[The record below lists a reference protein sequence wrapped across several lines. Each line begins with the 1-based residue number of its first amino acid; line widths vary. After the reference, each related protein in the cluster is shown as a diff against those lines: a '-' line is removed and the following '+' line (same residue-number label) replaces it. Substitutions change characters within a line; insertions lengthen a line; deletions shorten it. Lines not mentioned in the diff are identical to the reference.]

1 MREVARISY
10 TASDGVDIPAYLANP
25 ETGSPRPVVVVL
37 RGVAGGDEG
46 YTEIAARLASWGYV
60 ALVHGWQCRGSNP
73 TDAEIESDLDAALA
87 FLRGVPAADTEGICF
102 AGFCKGG
109 IYAFMGSAK
118 YETVRA
124 VVVFHGFAFRTLDET
139 HRLQPIDL
147 AGIIKV
153 PVLLLHGTED
163 KSAPLDGMREL
174 GAKLRRSSAATSLHE
189 YAGAQHGFAVS
200 THPNYSVQHAKE
212 AFKIAQDFLSTHLA
226 EQS

>member
-1 MREVARISY
+1 MRKVARVSY
-10 TASDGVDIPAYLANP
+10 AATDGVHIPAYLATP

-46 YTEIAARLASWGYV
+46 YTEIASRLAAWGYV

-73 TDAEIESDLDAALA
+73 TDAEIETDLDAALA
-87 FLRGVPAADTEGICF
+87 FLRGLPAADTKAMCF

-109 IYAFMGSAK
+109 IYAFMGAAK

-139 HRLQPIDL
+139 HRSQPIDL
-147 AGIIKV
+147 AGMIKA

-174 GAKLRRSSAATSLHE
+174 AAKLRRSSAHASLHE
-189 YAGAQHGFAVS
+189 YTGAQHGFAVS
-200 THPNYSVQHAKE
+200 THPNYGVQHARE
-212 AFKIAQDFLSTHLA
+212 AFETTNDFLSAHLA
-226 EQS
+226 KAS